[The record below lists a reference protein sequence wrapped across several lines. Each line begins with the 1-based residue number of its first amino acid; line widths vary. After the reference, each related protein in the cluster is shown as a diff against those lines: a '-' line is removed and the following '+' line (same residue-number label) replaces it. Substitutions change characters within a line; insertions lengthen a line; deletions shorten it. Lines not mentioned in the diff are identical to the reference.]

1 MLANS
6 GIPWKLGVP
15 AVVAALIIGV
25 LGTWW
30 ATLSVPER
38 PMYFEIELPEQVDFS
53 RSPEASFRPLISKA
67 QSTLVPSL
75 LITRSPQKSS

>member
-15 AVVAALIIGV
+15 AVVAAL
-25 LGTWW
+25 
-30 ATLSVPER
+30 
-38 PMYFEIELPEQVDFS
+38 
-53 RSPEASFRPLISKA
+53 
-67 QSTLVPSL
+67 